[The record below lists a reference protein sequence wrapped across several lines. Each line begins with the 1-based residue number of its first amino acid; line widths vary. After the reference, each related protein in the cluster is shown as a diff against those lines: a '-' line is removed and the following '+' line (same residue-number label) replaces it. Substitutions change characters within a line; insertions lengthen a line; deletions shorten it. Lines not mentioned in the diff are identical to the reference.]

1 MSNPSSLRDLYSTNS
16 PTWSFIP
23 PSNSTSPLSTSS
35 PPQTS
40 SISSHTFSPRPVQ
53 NSIFELSPGLAE
65 PGGLDLGLLLK
76 TLIASAVLGYT
87 TTAIAM
93 PWEVGKCLL
102 QVQWVPRDAGQVD
115 DTEEPVTE
123 EVAEE
128 VYAMS
133 LSVPWSRPT
142 PSFADK

>member
-1 MSNPSSLRDLYSTNS
+1 MANPSSLRDLYSTNPPS
-16 PTWSFIP
+16 WSFTP
-23 PSNSTSPLSTSS
+23 PSNSTGLSPGASQ
-35 PPQTS
+35 PPQPS
-40 SISSHTFSPRPVQ
+40 NVSSHTFSSRPAQ

-65 PGGLDLGLLLK
+65 PGGLDLGLLVK
-76 TLIASAVLGYT
+76 TLVASAVLGYT

-115 DTEEPVTE
+115 DAESTLE

-128 VYAMS
+128 VPS
-133 LSVPWSRPT
+133 LYVRSTFVPQH
-142 PSFADK
+142 